1 MLKVVIDTNVFIS
14 SFFGGIPRDI
24 INLWKTGQIILC
36 LSREIVEEYLKAI
49 GRLGLR
55 DKNEIECLTGLFA
68 EGYNSIYT
76 ANTPDLDVVKDD
88 PDDNKF
94 LECAVALGSKIIVSG
109 DKHLKEIKKY
119 IDIEIMALREFLG
132 YQRGLNDRRK

>member
-24 INLWKTGQIILC
+24 INLWKTGQIVLC
-36 LSREIVEEYLKAI
+36 LSQEIIEEYLKVIA
-49 GRLGLR
+49 RLGLK
-55 DKNEIECLTGLFA
+55 DKNEIERLTGLFA
-68 EGYNSIYT
+68 EGYNSVYT
-76 ANTPDLDVVKDD
+76 ANTPNLDVVKDD

-94 LECAVALGSKIIVSG
+94 LECAVALESKVIISG

-119 IDIEIMALREFLG
+119 IDIEIMPPREFLD
-132 YQRGLNDRRK
+132 YQRGFNDRRK